1 MTKSFSP
8 PLDGSSQSMSA
19 KSEHLWMHGVAGM
32 MGGSAAMMMFYPLDF
47 LRTRMH
53 ILHQGSR
60 AMPLRSAREIL
71 RQEGLRG
78 MYKGIGVSVVSHS
91 VGWGL
96 YLVTFRSAQQRITE
110 LLDEKLEDSMI
121 EQSGLDF
128 MSACVAATIT
138 GTVVTPLHVIKT
150 RRQLCDG
157 DRLHSG
163 VRVQPLPS
171 GFAGVRA
178 IVRQEGWRAMFRG
191 LWPQILLTGNT
202 TIQVTIYEWFRRNLF
217 TNHENPSPLQVAL
230 ASGFSK
236 AVACALFN
244 PLEVVRTCLQDQ
256 RNHGSPEYKS
266 MLTGL
271 QTIWRSE
278 GLIGMYRGLPVNVAR
293 VIPSTMMA
301 FVLYE
306 KCLWAIRA
314 TYQMAESLHVTGAAT
329 SSTSTAFKGGS
340 SASNISTASGSKT
353 GFAVG
358 KPQFQ

>member
-1 MTKSFSP
+1 MTQALSP
-8 PLDGSSQSMSA
+8 SLNGPSQSISA
-19 KSEHLWMHGVAGM
+19 TNEYVWMHGAAGM
-32 MGGSAAMMMFYPLDF
+32 IGGSAAMMMFYPLDF

-53 ILHQGSR
+53 TVRQGGR
-60 AMPLRSAREIL
+60 VMPLRSTREIL

-96 YLVTFRSAQQRITE
+96 YLVTFRSAQQRITQ
-110 LLDEKLEDSMI
+110 LLEEKVEDSMI
-121 EQSGLDF
+121 EQSGIDF

-138 GTVVTPLHVIKT
+138 GTVVTPLHVVKT

-157 DRLHSG
+157 KCLHNG
-163 VRVQPLPS
+163 VHVQPLPS
-171 GFAGVRA
+171 GFGGVRA
-178 IVRQEGWRAMFRG
+178 IVQREGWRAMFRG

-236 AVACALFN
+236 AIACTLFN

-256 RNHGSPEYKS
+256 RNHGKQEYKN

-306 KCLWAIRA
+306 KCLCAIRA
-314 TYQMAESLHVTGAAT
+314 TCQMAESLHVAGAAT
-329 SSTSTAFKGGS
+329 SNTSTAFKGGPA
-340 SASNISTASGSKT
+340 ASNISTANSSKT
-353 GFAVG
+353 GRAVG
-358 KPQFQ
+358 QPQFQ

>member
-1 MTKSFSP
+1 
-8 PLDGSSQSMSA
+8 
-19 KSEHLWMHGVAGM
+19 MHGVAGM

-47 LRTRMH
+47 LRTRTH
-53 ILHQGSR
+53 TLHQGSR
-60 AMPLRSAREIL
+60 AMPLRSVREIL

-78 MYKGIGVSVVSHS
+78 MYKGIVVSVVSHS
-91 VGWGL
+91 IGWGL
-96 YLVTFRSAQQRITE
+96 YLVTFRSAQQRLTE
-110 LLDEKLEDSMI
+110 LLDETLEDSMI

-138 GTVVTPLHVIKT
+138 GTVVTPLHVVKT

-157 DRLHSG
+157 NRLHSG
-163 VRVQPLPS
+163 VRAQPLPS
-171 GFAGVRA
+171 GFAGVRT
-178 IVRQEGWRAMFRG
+178 IVRREGWRAMFRG

-236 AVACALFN
+236 AVACIFFN

-256 RNHGSPEYKS
+256 RNHGRQEYKN

-306 KCLWAIRA
+306 KFLWAIRA
-314 TYQMAESLHVTGAAT
+314 TYEMAESLHVKGTAT
-329 SSTSTAFKGGS
+329 SSTSTAFKGAPAVGTL
-340 SASNISTASGSKT
+340 STASSSKT

-358 KPQFQ
+358 QPQFQ